1 MGNMEKFELELTEE
15 NIEKTITEDYL
26 DNNKKLYD
34 LSRLVNE
41 IDTNMTICIDGK
53 WGCGKTFF
61 VNQFRYIIEK
71 AEQCEMFKLPKEALP
86 ILKSIKE
93 NNVVV
98 YYDAWKNDHHPDAFQ
113 SIIYNILN
121 EFPKYKDIVTDF
133 KEVKKMFNNIGK
145 NILNAISYGIISPD
159 IIDIDKIST
168 YEELA
173 DKIITVEEKA
183 KKFKEL
189 LKKILGNKRM
199 TLIVD
204 ELDRCNPMF
213 ATRML
218 ETIKHFYDISNIT
231 IIIVANNKELCHTIK
246 KQYGSE
252 FDAYSYLNKFYDF
265 IITLDN
271 SKNVEYAQKVL
282 KFRSSTYLPHDV
294 SYVMFKKYG
303 FSYREC
309 NRFRTMYNM
318 VEKHIEISKHMIFDE
333 VNYRICFDIILPII
347 LAFKIK
353 DIDSYMECLNTDKT
367 DAIREALKYLKEE
380 FKKIRG
386 SWLKELAQTEEE
398 DEIKVI
404 IDKYLKFRKEGI
416 YKKLFNDCIR
426 MTI

>member
-1 MGNMEKFELELTEE
+1 MEKFEIELTEE
-15 NIEKTITEDYL
+15 NVKKTITEDYL
-26 DNNKKLYD
+26 DNNKKLCD

-41 IDTNMTICIDGK
+41 IDTNMTICIDGD

-71 AEQCEMFKLPKEALP
+71 AEEYENLNLSKEILPV
-86 ILKSIKE
+86 LKNIKE

-98 YYDAWKNDHHPDAFQ
+98 YYDAWKNDNHPDVFQ

-133 KEVKKMFNNIGK
+133 SEVKKMFNNIGK
-145 NILNAISYGIISPD
+145 NVLNAITFGIISQD

-168 YEELA
+168 YEDLA
-173 DKIITVEEKA
+173 DKIVTVEEKA
-183 KKFKEL
+183 KKFKQL
-189 LKKILGNKRM
+189 LKEILGNKRM
-199 TLIVD
+199 ILIVD

-213 ATRML
+213 ATKML

-231 IIIVANNKELCHTIK
+231 IIIVANNKELSHTIK

-252 FDAYSYLNKFYDF
+252 FDAYGYLNKFYDF

-309 NRFRTMYNM
+309 NRFRTMYKM
-318 VEKHIEISKHMIFDE
+318 VEKHIEIQQHMIFDE

-353 DIDSYMECLNTDKT
+353 DIDSYIECLNTDKT
-367 DAIREALKYLKEE
+367 DAIREALMYLKEE
-380 FKKIRG
+380 FKKIHG
-386 SWLKELAQTEEE
+386 SWLKELAQTDED
-398 DEIKVI
+398 DEIKVM

-416 YKKLFNDCIR
+416 YQKLFSNCIR